1 MARLMKIKEFKADD
15 LSGPQNNR
23 HVWMEIREG
32 WYGRG
37 NTETGHNLERAYG
50 GKPYPALISS
60 WRNGVCKVGYEGVVG
75 MLRVDGGYEVWFEV
89 PNYNRN
95 GYNVKW
101 RLWTKRPTEEQRKST
116 PWDVNTLN

>member
-32 WYGRG
+32 WYGTHCFESPQSME
-37 NTETGHNLERAYG
+37 NVYG

-60 WRNGVCKVGYEGVVG
+60 WRGLVCKQGYEGIVYS
-75 MLRVDGGYEVWFEV
+75 LRVDGGHESWFRV
-89 PNYNRN
+89 PNYDHN

-101 RLWTKRPTEEQRKST
+101 RLWTKCPSEEQRINT